1 MSGYVGGNSGYS
13 GGSSGYSSG
22 ASSSGGSGSS
32 GTSGASSSGGPGEAT
47 FESQMQQQEAQSRE
61 DSLIET
67 QANVQINQN
76 NAVAQTSAGVGRE

>member
-1 MSGYVGGNSGYS
+1 
-13 GGSSGYSSG
+13 
-22 ASSSGGSGSS
+22 
-32 GTSGASSSGGPGEAT
+32 
-47 FESQMQQQEAQSRE
+47 MQQQEAQSRE